1 MRYKLSDYAKKFN
14 VTYRTAW
21 NRYKAGKI
29 DNCKIDAEDTDNGII
44 IHVTPIIEYK
54 CGDYV
59 EFVNGNHG
67 IYLEKS
73 SIQIVRVFKENIL
86 LNSDFESRISRKLSK
101 TEISE
106 FNEKLTSNGYRFNVE
121 KLKLEKLPPR
131 SKKGSSFYC
140 MSRTFEC
147 LKSTDNRDET
157 SNKLYDSGN
166 YFLESVNCKEFIKR
180 VINNR

>member
-1 MRYKLSDYAKKFN
+1 METLLINTKHSETLYKIASILDDS
-14 VTYRTAW
+14 
-21 NRYKAGKI
+21 KI

-44 IHVTPIIEYK
+44 IHITPIIDYK

-59 EFVNGNHG
+59 DFGSG
-67 IYLEKS
+67 IKGVL
-73 SIQIVRVFKENIL
+73 IENCNPHFHDGYASFFYSPTNL
-86 LNSDFESRISRKLSK
+86 LTPKRKLSR
-101 TEISE
+101 TEIIE
-106 FNEKLTSNGYRFNVE
+106 VNERFSKCGYKINHST
-121 KLKLEKLPPR
+121 LKLEKLPPR
-131 SKKGSSFYC
+131 SKKGSHFYC

-180 VINNR
+180 VIKNR